1 MNCLAASGG
10 LGAMAREALGPA
22 DLAMPSLV
30 EAFQHN
36 PFFMLGSLAC
46 AFLGA
51 LAALVAFAARRRSR
65 SLGLASSAV
74 AIGFGVLALGCG
86 LFGFYR
92 KTWMTEGLLS
102 GLELGESDRRRLA
115 EVAGVEASYD
125 AKVGAAL
132 GVVTVLIGVGAMMA
146 VRRAKQTGR

>member
-1 MNCLAASGG
+1 
-10 LGAMAREALGPA
+10 MAREALAPA

-46 AFLGA
+46 ALLGA
-51 LAALVAFAARRRSR
+51 LAALIAFAARHRSR
-65 SLGLASSAV
+65 SLGLAVSAA

-92 KTWMTEGLLS
+92 RDRLTEGQLAGLGLS
-102 GLELGESDRRRLA
+102 ESDRRRLA
-115 EVAGVEASYD
+115 EFAGVEASYD

-132 GVVTVLIGVGAMMA
+132 GAVTVLLGVGAMMA
-146 VRRAKQTGR
+146 VRRSKPTAR